1 MKFVLKI
8 SYPPANGA
16 SLCLNLDVFEA
27 KTCHENSS
35 GSQTC
40 KLFFKW
46 FYVLVRWKIKY
57 LGSKFVTDRQI
68 DRQTNSLIPYTGVC
82 GFFVLVKFFTSLL
95 ASLAVGIL
103 GNDIPKPTQARWHIG
118 MPSPSYWDPWQI
130 LGSNPGLGEYCFHLR
145 LIA

>member
-1 MKFVLKI
+1 MLKI

-57 LGSKFVTDRQI
+57 LGSKFVTDGRKN
-68 DRQTNSLIPYTGVC
+68 RQTNYLIPYTGVC
-82 GFFVLVKFFTSLL
+82 GFFVSVKFATSLL
-95 ASLAVGIL
+95 ASLAGGYIRKWHSKADLSTVAHWYAVSFIL
-103 GNDIPKPTQARWHIG
+103 VSMADPGFKSWLGRVLF
-118 MPSPSYWDPWQI
+118 SP
-130 LGSNPGLGEYCFHLR
+130 
-145 LIA
+145 